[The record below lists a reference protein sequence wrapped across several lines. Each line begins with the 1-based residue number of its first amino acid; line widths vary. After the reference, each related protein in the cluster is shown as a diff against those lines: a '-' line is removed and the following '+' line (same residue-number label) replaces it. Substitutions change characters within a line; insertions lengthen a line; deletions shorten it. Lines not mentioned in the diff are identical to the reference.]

1 MAAKI
6 VTRRILLT
14 GAMGQLGYELHQR
27 LADESIAKPHD
38 SLDLNKHKL
47 VQQFVQSLR
56 PDVLI
61 NCAAISDEYEA
72 ARDPVAAMQ
81 LNGAAVGNLA
91 EACFLADVPF
101 LHISCA
107 SVFGDSGNSPYK
119 ETNYP
124 QPSTPLGVSK
134 LTGEHCVL
142 QAAEAA
148 RAQGHTPRY
157 WIIRLGALF
166 ERPWR
171 TYRNVLQR
179 ILTISEQPHRR
190 HIALPSDQIISPTSA
205 EDAVSA
211 ILYLLSNQPDFQSGV
226 YHIANDGSC
235 SLPELAQFVL
245 SRNPKGRSY
254 SELTFKPIRDI
265 LPIAG
270 AAPAALGLLTVMQRY
285 QAMACPRFL
294 TNSDYRLAPWQD
306 AVERFMKDRKR
317 YC

>member
-1 MAAKI
+1 MAAKL

-27 LADESIAKPHD
+27 LADESIAKPRD

-47 VQQFVQSLR
+47 VQEFVQSLR

-61 NCAAISDEYEA
+61 NCAAVSDELEA
-72 ARDPVAAMQ
+72 ARDITTAMQ

-91 EACFLADVPF
+91 EACFAADIPL

-119 ETNYP
+119 ETSYP
-124 QPSTPLGVSK
+124 QPSTALGVSK
-134 LTGEHCVL
+134 LTGEHCIL
-142 QAAEAA
+142 QAAEMA
-148 RAQGHTPRY
+148 RARGHKPRY
-157 WIIRLGALF
+157 WIVRLGALF

-179 ILTISEQPHRR
+179 ILAISEQPHRK
-190 HIALPSDQIISPTSA
+190 HIALPSDQVISPTST

-211 ILYLLSNQPDFQSGV
+211 LLYLLSNQADFESGV
-226 YHIANDGSC
+226 YHIANEGHC
-235 SLPELAQFVL
+235 PLPELAQFVL
-245 SRNPKGRSY
+245 SLNPKGRSF
-254 SELTFKPIRDI
+254 SELTFKPIRAI
-265 LPIAG
+265 LPTAG
-270 AAPAALGLLTVMQRY
+270 ATAVMQRY
-285 QAMACPRFL
+285 QAIVCPRFL
-294 TNSDYRLAPWQD
+294 ANSDYRLAPWQD
-306 AVERFMKDRKR
+306 AVERFMKERKR